1 MSEVVIAESIDNTD
15 EQVYKYTIDMIDIN
29 TILFNIMNTDTG
41 INYKLH
47 IKKNSDW
54 CQENLYKTQN
64 DFSQLYQMLN
74 DCVLNED
81 SMFKYKL
88 KEETENINFKM
99 EMKND
104 TKFFKLDLEF
114 KLERHI
120 SDNGIIDDR
129 LNSMEYQFNIY
140 KDKTNETINKLQEDN
155 EILKKQILELIDFKL
170 KLQEKNKKEYDW
182 LNTDWYRNDDDT
194 RLSHMQSKEVANILL
209 LTGKKLP
216 LNQHGHQ
223 YDDDG
228 TMVRGFPDFSKYQHG
243 KNIRVIDTVKNIAHC
258 STAFKYWF
266 EHHMDTLLI

>member
-47 IKKNSDW
+47 IKKNNEW

-74 DCVLNED
+74 DCVLNE
-81 SMFKYKL
+81 SSIFKYEL
-88 KEETENINFKM
+88 KEETDHIHFKM

-104 TKFFKLDLEF
+104 TKFFKLDLEI

-129 LNSMEYQFNIY
+129 LNSIEYQFNI
-140 KDKTNETINKLQEDN
+140 
-155 EILKKQILELIDFKL
+155 
-170 KLQEKNKKEYDW
+170 
-182 LNTDWYRNDDDT
+182 
-194 RLSHMQSKEVANILL
+194 
-209 LTGKKLP
+209 
-216 LNQHGHQ
+216 
-223 YDDDG
+223 
-228 TMVRGFPDFSKYQHG
+228 
-243 KNIRVIDTVKNIAHC
+243 
-258 STAFKYWF
+258 
-266 EHHMDTLLI
+266 